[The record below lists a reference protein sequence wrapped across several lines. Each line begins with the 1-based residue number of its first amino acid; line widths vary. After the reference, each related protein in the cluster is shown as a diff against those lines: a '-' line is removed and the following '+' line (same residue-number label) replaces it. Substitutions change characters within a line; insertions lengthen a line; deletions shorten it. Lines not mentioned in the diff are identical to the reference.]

1 MKKRRIFKFLAV
13 AAVIAIVL
21 AGCSSR
27 SNNPTAPAA
36 PANDAAQSDAENKDN
51 PSKPAS
57 DDSKTLIV
65 YYSYSGTTERVAE
78 HLRDLTGG
86 TLYELELADPY
97 TGSDN
102 DVSDR
107 VFAERDDSKMPELTG
122 TLPDVSEYD
131 RILIGTPVWNNSM
144 ANPVLGY
151 LQQTDFDGK
160 VVAPFWTYITNQ
172 GSTGKDFTA
181 NIQNGTAADGLALR
195 SANGMDDEKLDSTLQ
210 DWLDKLPSAN
220 S

>member
-1 MKKRRIFKFLAV
+1 MRTKKAILSLLVVAVV
-13 AAVIAIVL
+13 AAFVL
-21 AGCSSR
+21 TGCAGKKH
-27 SNNPTAPAA
+27 AA
-36 PANDAAQSDAENKDN
+36 SADVQSDSSLQANTKDQADN
-51 PSKPAS
+51 SA
-57 DDSKTLIV
+57 DTKTLIV

-86 TLYELELADPY
+86 TLYELELANPY

-107 VFAERDDSKMPELTG
+107 VFAERDNGKMPELAG
-122 TLPDVSEYD
+122 MLPDVSEYD
-131 RILIGTPVWNNSM
+131 RILIGTPVWNSSM

-151 LQQTDFDGK
+151 LQQTDFSGK

-172 GSTGKDFTA
+172 GSTSKNFAA

-195 SANGMDDEKLDSTLQ
+195 SANGMDDETLDRTLQ
-210 DWLDKLPSAN
+210 GWLDKLPTSN
-220 S
+220 N

>member
-1 MKKRRIFKFLAV
+1 MKKKKALLALFV
-13 AAVIAIVL
+13 MAAVVALVL
-21 AGCSSR
+21 TGCAGR
-27 SNNPTAPAA
+27 TPAA
-36 PANDAAQSDAENKDN
+36 SANMPSGSAAGT
-51 PSKPAS
+51 
-57 DDSKTLIV
+57 KTLIV

-86 TLYELELADPY
+86 TLYELELVDPY

-107 VFAERDDSKMPELTG
+107 VFAERGDGKMPELTG
-122 TLPDVSEYD
+122 ALPDVSAYD

-144 ANPVLGY
+144 ANPVLSY

-195 SANGMDDEKLDSTLQ
+195 SANGMSDEKLNSTLQ
-210 DWLDKLPSAN
+210 SWLDKLPSSN

>member
-1 MKKRRIFKFLAV
+1 MFSHNRKGGLS
-13 AAVIAIVL
+13 VL
-21 AGCSSR
+21 PVLMALVLTLTGCGGASASQPTTTTPPAQQEQVPDSTASSD
-27 SNNPTAPAA
+27 T
-36 PANDAAQSDAENKDN
+36 
-51 PSKPAS
+51 
-57 DDSKTLIV
+57 KTLIV

-78 HLRDLTGG
+78 HLRDLTDG
-86 TLYELELADPY
+86 TLYELELAEPY
-97 TGSDN
+97 TGSSN

-107 VFAERDDSKMPELTG
+107 VFAERDDGKMPELTG

-151 LQQTDFDGK
+151 LQQTDFNGK

-172 GSTGKDFTA
+172 GTTGKDFTA
-181 NIQNGTAADGLALR
+181 NIQNGTVADGLALR
-195 SANGMDDEKLDSTLQ
+195 SANGMNDEKLDSTLQ
-210 DWLDKLPSAN
+210 DWLDKLPSSN

>member
-1 MKKRRIFKFLAV
+1 MFGKKLRAISFIV
-13 AAVIAIVL
+13 AIIAMIGMIL
-21 AGCSSR
+21 TGCSG
-27 SNNPTAPAA
+27 NHQTPTA
-36 PANDAAQSDAENKDN
+36 SDPSNAENT
-51 PSKPAS
+51 SS
-57 DDSKTLIV
+57 DLKTLIV
-65 YYSYSGTTERVAE
+65 YYSYSGTTKRVAE
-78 HLRDLTGG
+78 HLRDITGG

-107 VFAERDDSKMPELTG
+107 VFAERGDGKMPELTG
-122 TLPDVSEYD
+122 TLPDISEYD

-172 GSTGKDFTA
+172 GSTGKDFTK
-181 NIQNGTAADGLALR
+181 NIKNGTTADGLALR
-195 SANGMDDEKLDSTLQ
+195 SANGMSDEKLDSTLQ
-210 DWLDKLPSAN
+210 NWLGKLPASGK
-220 S
+220 

>member
-1 MKKRRIFKFLAV
+1 MFGKKLRAISFIV
-13 AAVIAIVL
+13 AIIAMIGMIL
-21 AGCSSR
+21 TGCSG
-27 SNNPTAPAA
+27 NHQTPTA
-36 PANDAAQSDAENKDN
+36 SDPSNAENT
-51 PSKPAS
+51 SS
-57 DDSKTLIV
+57 DLKTLIV
-65 YYSYSGTTERVAE
+65 YYSYSGTTKRVAE
-78 HLRDLTGG
+78 HLRDITGG

-107 VFAERDDSKMPELTG
+107 VFAERGDGKMPELTG
-122 TLPDVSEYD
+122 TLPDISEYD

-172 GSTGKDFTA
+172 GGTGKDFTK
-181 NIQNGTAADGLALR
+181 NIKNGTTADGLALR
-195 SANGMDDEKLDSTLQ
+195 SANGMSNEKLDSTLQ
-210 DWLDKLPSAN
+210 NWLGKLPASGK
-220 S
+220 